1 MNREMVMFTDQFIRV
16 LSLISLI
23 CGSLIAMAGLACSAI
38 GVYGLFAGLHGGP
51 IVAGLLT
58 AFRTALMFVG
68 YFCGRNSFQLPK

>member
-1 MNREMVMFTDQFIRV
+1 MNREMAMFNDQFRRV

-23 CGSLIAMAGLACSAI
+23 CSSLIAMAGLACSVF

-58 AFRTALMFVG
+58 AVGAALMFVG